1 MDVLDTRTLNRAL
14 LERQLL
20 RRRDARSPIEALQH
34 LIAVQAQE
42 PFEPY
47 VGLWSR
53 LEDFAPGQLVELL
66 EDRRA
71 VRTLLMRRT
80 LHLVTSEDCLALRP
94 HHQSMLVARARGT
107 LGKMLPGVD
116 FDELAAAGKPLFAE
130 TPRTLSDVGRAVN
143 DRWPAA
149 AARVLGDAL
158 SSLVPL
164 VQVPPR
170 GIWGTK
176 APARNTTIR
185 VWLGR
190 DPSTTDDVLDELVL
204 RYLRAYGPAASS
216 DVRSWSGLSGLP
228 AVIKRLRPRLR
239 SYRDTRGRELL
250 DVADLD
256 IADGD
261 GPVPVRFL
269 PAFDNAV
276 LGYDD
281 RSRIIDDQHRGL
293 SVAGARFVLVDGR
306 VAATWSSTG
315 VATSGAEV
323 TIEPLRRLNRVELDE
338 VGDEAGRL
346 ATFLGDGA
354 GGRVQIGRT

>member
-1 MDVLDTRTLNRAL
+1 MDLMDRRTLNRAL

-20 RRRDARSPIEALQH
+20 DRRDPRSPIEAIHH

-53 LEDFAPGQLVELL
+53 LESFVPGQLVELL
-66 EDRRA
+66 ENRQA

-94 HHQSMLVARARGT
+94 HHQAMLVARARGT
-107 LGKMLPGVD
+107 LGRMLPGVD
-116 FDELAAAGKPLFAE
+116 FDELAAAGEPLFAE
-130 TPRTLSDVGRAVN
+130 RPQTLSEVGRAVN
-143 DRWPAA
+143 HRWPEAPP
-149 AARVLGDAL
+149 RTLGDAL
-158 SSLVPL
+158 SSLVSL
-164 VQVPPR
+164 VQIPPR

-190 DPSTTDDVLDELVL
+190 DPSTTDDVLDEMVL
-204 RYLRAYGPAASS
+204 RYLRAYGPATSS

-239 SYRDTRGRELL
+239 TYRDERGRELL
-250 DVADLD
+250 DAFEAELPESD
-256 IADGD
+256 A
-261 GPVPVRFL
+261 PVPVRFL

-293 SVAGARFVLVDGR
+293 SVSGARFVLVDGR
-306 VAATWSSTG
+306 VAATWVSTG
-315 VATSGAEV
+315 DATSGVEV
-323 TIEPLRRLNRVELDE
+323 AIEPLRRLSEAERTE
-338 VGDEAGRL
+338 VGDEAEPL
-346 ATFLGDGA
+346 AQFLGDGTA
-354 GGRVQIGRT
+354 GRVRIG